1 MYDRLRGIRVRILPM
16 GCRTNLFESEALG
29 CYFTEAGAILSEE
42 EVFDAAVVVTC
53 SVTSEADRKC
63 RQILRRL
70 RRENPDGM
78 IIAAGCWAQ
87 RISPEEARDL
97 GVDCLVGNRLKSRIP
112 GIVAEMMEHGRPRGG
127 TRLERVDVQ
136 KNPEWDHLRLSERRT
151 RTRAFVKIQDGC
163 DHKCTYCLIPD
174 LRGMPVERDPG
185 EILQE
190 VSMLASSGCRE
201 VVFTGTNLGMFGRV
215 SGFPLGEI
223 VRRTGQVEGIER
235 VRFGSLEPFW
245 LTEDLLEALADTPQF
260 CPHLHIPL
268 QSGDTDILDRM
279 GRGYTPGEFEALVER
294 ARNFLGEDLHLS
306 TDIIVGFP
314 GETDKA
320 FRSTMEMLERIS
332 AGKVHVFPFSPREGT
347 PASLI
352 DGPVPAGVVRSR
364 MDQALSLASELL
376 ERYSGRWVGKAVEI
390 LVEKSQGG
398 VIEGHSGH
406 FLRVRASGGAL
417 PGEITMVVPDDS
429 KKGVLLGMV

>member
-1 MYDRLRGIRVRILPM
+1 MYDRLRGVRVRILPM

-29 CYFTEAGAILSEE
+29 CSFTEAGALLTDE

-63 RQILRRL
+63 RQNLRRL
-70 RRENPDGM
+70 RRENPDGI
-78 IIAAGCWAQ
+78 IIAAACWAQ

-97 GVDCLVGNRLKSRIP
+97 GVDCLVGNRLKFRIP
-112 GIVAEMMEHGRPRGG
+112 GIVTEMIEHGRPTEGPRI
-127 TRLERVDVQ
+127 ERVDVQ
-136 KNPEWDHLRLSERRT
+136 NLKEWDPLYLSARRT
-151 RTRAFVKIQDGC
+151 RTRAFLKIQDGC
-163 DHKCTYCLIPD
+163 DHRCAYCIIPD
-174 LRGMPVERDPG
+174 LRGMPVERHPG

-190 VSMLASSGCRE
+190 VRMLALSGCRE
-201 VVFTGTNLGMFGRV
+201 VVFTGINLGMFGRTSGV
-215 SGFPLGEI
+215 SLGDI

-235 VRFGSLEPFW
+235 VRFGSLEPFC

-268 QSGDTDILDRM
+268 QSGDPVILEKM
-279 GRGYTPGEFEALVER
+279 GRGYTPGEFEALVGR
-294 ARNFLGEDLHLS
+294 ARYFLGEDLHLS

-320 FRSTMEMLERIS
+320 FLSTLEMLERAG
-332 AGKVHVFPFSPREGT
+332 AGKVHVFPFSLREGT

-352 DGPVPAGVVRSR
+352 DGRLPPRVVRSR
-364 MDQALSLASELL
+364 MDQALSMASELL
-376 ERYSGRWVGKAVEI
+376 DRYAGRWVGEEVEI

-398 VIEGHSGH
+398 VVQGLSSH
-406 FLRVRASGGAL
+406 FLRVRVPGEAL
-417 PGEITMVVPDDS
+417 QGEITTVVPGDT